1 VLDAAE
7 GIVVPNSLFV
17 DAFGHKTAWL
27 LSAAFDIGTQPSGI
41 SSFIK
46 LARCYA

>member
-17 DAFGHKTAWL
+17 DTFGHQTAWL
-27 LSAAFDIGTQPSGI
+27 LSAAFDIRTQPSSV
-41 SSFIK
+41 SSYIK
-46 LARCYA
+46 LARCYG